1 MSGSTSPYLLS
12 LSFELIHMIMDHLL
26 TEDRLPLLNTCRRLR
41 TIGIERTY
49 RHLDLELATYF
60 HAFPLRDRAGQVQ
73 SIRMRYGKVLKLPT
87 LPLARPR
94 LGCFAHALPHFK
106 NIVILDLEGMECI
119 PFIPFAAWQRL
130 EDLRLRICRFAV
142 RCGEHEHSD
151 NAQQFLRVAPNITH
165 LCFTRHLTHSPVERR
180 CEHLCDFEPSLFS
193 NIVHIGFYEFYWVQR
208 WMLNLLPSMNGVQYM
223 EWECRRPKH
232 WIEEWTEALLAAPA
246 PSSLLLISN
255 LCKTTAPIALDEFRS
270 IIPEK
275 PGNKNLRRFEV
286 QEFVLTTMW
295 STVWTRE
302 GGIQQSCT
310 LMEPTIPGLPN
321 EIMHMICGYL
331 SFFDVRSLR
340 NVCKETRA
348 RVPAPSG
355 AARVSDYILPFF
367 GDAGRFRSRCLAYYD
382 CVIAGIVPFLSLA
395 GLPIAPSDILD
406 LFVTHMDAAALCNA
420 LEKQGCKFYV
430 CPTGVV
436 SASLLLSSLL
446 QWLWPDSG
454 ATFPPT
460 ATLEVPL
467 KNNFPGASK
476 LAATARN
483 GGDIDPVLASLTAST
498 PEHRWIKVHVLKPQ
512 RPIRDV
518 VYAMPS
524 TAYLNFVCYN
534 EIYSYALPMTFFH
547 GIHVPFGRQRTL
559 SPVQWPPRLQL
570 RSVGREA
577 VGQVMERR

>member
-1 MSGSTSPYLLS
+1 MHLRIQKNSVLTKLRRSLKQNPAMKSGLS
-12 LSFELIHMIMDHLL
+12 LRQRYKNLKAANRSLKVGNNSFRTRNRELVARNAELEDQNRGWQAASHRLQRDICFWKLMNTSAALFNEL
-26 TEDRLPLLNTCRRLR
+26 AVPEEDRVSPN
-41 TIGIERTY
+41 
-49 RHLDLELATYF
+49 HVD
-60 HAFPLRDRAGQVQ
+60 
-73 SIRMRYGKVLKLPT
+73 
-87 LPLARPR
+87 
-94 LGCFAHALPHFK
+94 
-106 NIVILDLEGMECI
+106 
-119 PFIPFAAWQRL
+119 
-130 EDLRLRICRFAV
+130 DLRSKAKY
-142 RCGEHEHSD
+142 
-151 NAQQFLRVAPNITH
+151 
-165 LCFTRHLTHSPVERR
+165 ER
-180 CEHLCDFEPSLFS
+180 D
-193 NIVHIGFYEFYWVQR
+193 
-208 WMLNLLPSMNGVQYM
+208 SM
-223 EWECRRPKH
+223 
-232 WIEEWTEALLAAPA
+232 
-246 PSSLLLISN
+246 
-255 LCKTTAPIALDEFRS
+255 
-270 IIPEK
+270 
-275 PGNKNLRRFEV
+275 
-286 QEFVLTTMW
+286 
-295 STVWTRE
+295 
-302 GGIQQSCT
+302 
-310 LMEPTIPGLPN
+310 GLPN

-446 QWLWPDSG
+446 QG
-454 ATFPPT
+454 AVEEQ
-460 ATLEVPL
+460 LSR
-467 KNNFPGASK
+467 ASK

-524 TAYLNFVCYN
+524 SAYLNFVCYN

-570 RSVGREA
+570 RSVGREVLDDTPPSECFPGRLMGDRLWVKSWNGDKPKRLRSDDFKEGAPYAGA
-577 VGQVMERR
+577 VFEVIELGVDGGMSNMAEVTLGSRSEFRGGEAKGSIDVGILPCDK